1 MRLVAYVRVSTDRQ
15 AEEGLGIP
23 IQEQA
28 VTEWAKRNG
37 HRLDGPLRAH
47 DHPPCPAR
55 RAALGIDRG
64 QPRGGLRSAPPR
76 TP

>member
-37 HRLDGPLRAH
+37 HRLVSIERDEGISGSNGLETRIGLAS
-47 DHPPCPAR
+47 
-55 RAALGIDRG
+55 AL
-64 QPRGGLRSAPPR
+64 
-76 TP
+76 